1 MPNRCLLSW
10 ITQDKKRSPYWAPA
24 VCKGLNKIN
33 KRNLCPQGTTSQE
46 NFNNAIHDS
55 QSATEAQNRGIHRPI
70 WVLEKTYY
78 ERGVSQVL
86 PTTTSLI
93 QRPNSGHLAMWPKD
107 FTRRKARPL
116 CMVTMLHRAQVLSC
130 TWRPQERTG
139 MFPGLQDQLSHHL

>member
-1 MPNRCLLSW
+1 MLTELNYPGQEKEPLLS
-10 ITQDKKRSPYWAPA
+10 TCYLQRTKQAY
-24 VCKGLNKIN
+24 KIN

-46 NFNNAIHDS
+46 NLNNAIHDS
-55 QSATEAQNRGIHRPI
+55 QSAAEAQNRGIHSPI

-86 PTTTSLI
+86 LTTTSLI

-116 CMVTMLHRAQVLSC
+116 SMVTMLHRAQVLSY
-130 TWRPQERTG
+130 TWRPRERTG
-139 MFPGLQDQLSHHL
+139 MFPGLQDQLCHHL